1 MWAVTA
7 REGGETVD
15 DVLKQP
21 PLLTGQCAFF
31 FDVDG
36 SLTEIQPH
44 PALVTLSSAVL
55 GHLARIFELSNG
67 ALALISGRSL
77 TDLDNLTAPVRFPAA
92 GLHGA
97 ERRDISG
104 IRHDTVL
111 PPTMLAHIQDQL
123 EALIAEN
130 PGTMLEF
137 KGTALAVHYRHALQ
151 REGIITRQVKQIIA
165 PYPAVSLQPGKCV
178 LEVKPQGV
186 NKGESIREFMNEYPF
201 KERTP
206 VFIGDDLTD
215 EAGFN
220 VVNQYQGVSI
230 KVGEGATC
238 ALFRLASVTHVEAWL
253 SRVGARR
260 HEQEARSAQGK
271 GGQQ

>member
-1 MWAVTA
+1 M
-7 REGGETVD
+7 D

-21 PLLTGQCAFF
+21 PLLTGKNAFF

-44 PALVTLSSAVL
+44 PALVCLSAETRGL
-55 GHLARIFELSNG
+55 LARVFELSNG

-77 TDLDNLTAPVRFPAA
+77 ADLDNLTAPVCFPAA

-104 IRHDTVL
+104 IRHETTL

-137 KGTALAVHYRHALQ
+137 KGTALAVHYRHAPQ
-151 REGIITRQVKQIIA
+151 REGAITRQVKQIVA
-165 PYPAVSLQPGKCV
+165 PFPAVSLQPGKCV
-178 LEVKPQGV
+178 LEVKPRGV
-186 NKGESIREFMNEYPF
+186 NKGEAIREFMNEYPF

-215 EAGFN
+215 EAGFT

-230 KVGEGATC
+230 KVGDGTTC
-238 ALFRLASVTHVEAWL
+238 ALFRLASVTQVESWL
-253 SRVGARR
+253 TQVVACR
-260 HEQEARSAQGK
+260 HKYEMSGAQGK
-271 GGQQ
+271 GGQL